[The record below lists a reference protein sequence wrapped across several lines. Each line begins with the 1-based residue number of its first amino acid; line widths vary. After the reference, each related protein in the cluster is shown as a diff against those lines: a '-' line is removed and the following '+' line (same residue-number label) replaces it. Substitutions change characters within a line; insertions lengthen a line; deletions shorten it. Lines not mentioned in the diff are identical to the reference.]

1 MSKPLR
7 TPTGIRLLNDP
18 ALNKGTAFTEKERNR
33 LKLRGLIPPRIL
45 TQEQQVE
52 KVLENFRTQSSDLD
66 KYVYLTS
73 LHDRNERLFYRVV
86 IDHIE
91 EMMPIVYTPTV
102 GLACQLF
109 GHIWRRAQGMFISAG
124 NQGRIAG
131 VLRNWPHGP
140 VRVIVVTDGE
150 RILGLGDLGAN
161 GMGIPIGKLS
171 LYTACAGVNP
181 ASCLPIA
188 LDVGTENKHLLADP
202 LYVGLPR
209 RRLPEPDYD
218 AFLDEFMTGGR
229 RAVSKRAGAVRG
241 FRQQERLSHSRS
253 APTPRLLLQRRH
265 SGHGI
270 RVPGRSLR
278 VALAA
283 ARPAVARTNNPLS
296 RRRRGRHWHRR
307 SRRRSHDVGRSLG
320 GRGAAEVLVRRLAG
334 PGSQES
340 SRPGRPQETLCARP
354 RMASRF
360 AFCDRRA
367 RPSALIG
374 VSGQPRTFTRRV
386 IETMTAIND
395 RPLVFALSNPTEK
408 SECTAEEAYTWSGGR
423 AIFASGSPFPP
434 VDYAG
439 QTFIPRQANNAYIF
453 PGVGLGVIAC
463 GARRVTD
470 EMFATAART
479 LAATVSE
486 ADRKRGAI
494 FQRSDAFETSRRRLR
509 RRSLASPTTR
519 ISQPCQ
525 APTTST
531 RSSGLTCTIPRMR
544 NMSDSLRR
552 PNR

>member
-18 ALNKGTAFTEKERNR
+18 ALNKGTAFTENERNR

-124 NQGRIAG
+124 DQGRIAE

-171 LYTACAGVNP
+171 LYTACAGVSP

-188 LDVGTENKHLLADP
+188 LDVGTENRHLLADP
-202 LYVGLPR
+202 LYVGLPH

-218 AFLDEFMTGGR
+218 AFLEEFMTAVAAQFPNVLVQFEDFGNKNAFRILEAHRHRACCFNDDIQGTASVCLAGLFASLSLLRARQLRALTILFLGAGEAGIGIADLVVGAMMLEGLSEDEAR
-229 RAVSKRAGAVRG
+229 RRCWFVDSQGLVVKSRVDLAAHKRPYAHDH
-241 FRQQERLSHSRS
+241 EWLPDLPS
-253 APTPRLLLQRRH
+253 A
-265 SGHGI
+265 I
-270 RVPGRSLR
+270 A
-278 VALAA
+278 ALA
-283 ARPAVARTNNPLS
+283 
-296 RRRRGRHWHRR
+296 
-307 SRRRSHDVGRSLG
+307 
-320 GRGAAEVLVRRLAG
+320 
-334 PGSQES
+334 
-340 SRPGRPQETLCARP
+340 
-354 RMASRF
+354 
-360 AFCDRRA
+360 
-367 RPSALIG
+367 PSALIG

-395 RPLVFALSNPTEK
+395 RPVVFALSNPTEK

-470 EMFATAART
+470 EMFSTAART
-479 LAATVSE
+479 LAATVSD

-494 FQRSDAFETSRRRLR
+494 FPALGRIRDVSASIATAVARVAYEQDLATVPSPDDLDAFVRTHMYDPAYEEYV
-509 RRSLASPTTR
+509 
-519 ISQPCQ
+519 
-525 APTTST
+525 
-531 RSSGLTCTIPRMR
+531 
-544 NMSDSLRR
+544 
-552 PNR
+552 